1 MVRKPEP
8 PSGIQTREPLNARS
22 WRYRQRRSST
32 VVVLTHNTEQLIGA
46 KKQYSNL
53 LYLSHKLLNY
63 NDIKVKELSEESWL
77 INNMTNVKNS
87 TTFTAFTQH
96 IFLWFIWLKAM
107 NWFQCCQWL
116 NKQSQN
122 SNLASFWLKKQRR
135 RQQNGHDTCLSIVHN
150 PFPSCFWTVTLFH
163 SRRFLLKVPYR
174 NDKLFDLE
182 YYKCNKILV
191 TKLYNN
197 NAWGYLLFVFEQTY
211 LPTST
216 YCFTIFFLLLSYFKM
231 SQV

>member
-8 PSGIQTREPLNARS
+8 PSRIQTREPLNARS

-53 LYLSHKLLNY
+53 LFLSHKLLNY

-122 SNLASFWLKKQRR
+122 SNLASFWFKTKKA
-135 RQQNGHDTCLSIVHN
+135 S
-150 PFPSCFWTVTLFH
+150 
-163 SRRFLLKVPYR
+163 
-174 NDKLFDLE
+174 
-182 YYKCNKILV
+182 
-191 TKLYNN
+191 TK
-197 NAWGYLLFVFEQTY
+197 W
-211 LPTST
+211 P
-216 YCFTIFFLLLSYFKM
+216 
-231 SQV
+231 